1 MLVIIDI
8 KPLRL
13 NTLWLM
19 HGKLWE
25 YVTFETLI
33 QLYFDSQ
40 QRPFDIRD
48 LVVGEFG
55 CLDDNQLQEIWNAVS
70 EFQNS
75 TNEYMHYFV
84 GDKIAHVSCRDVRD
98 SVLSLE
104 YWKPDEFKDV
114 SPKNPYNSRHWSL
127 HSRIP
132 VVPRI

>member
-19 HGKLWE
+19 SGQLWQ
-25 YVTFETLI
+25 YVTFETLV

-40 QRPFDIRD
+40 QKSFDLRD
-48 LVVGEFG
+48 LVVGEYS
-55 CLDDNQLQEIWNAVS
+55 CLEDSQLNEIWNAIS

-75 TNEYMHYFV
+75 TNEYIHYFV
-84 GDKIAHVSCRDVRD
+84 GDKIAHVRCKDVRD

-114 SPKNPYNSRHWSL
+114 SPKNTHHSRHWPF

-132 VVPRI
+132 GVPRI